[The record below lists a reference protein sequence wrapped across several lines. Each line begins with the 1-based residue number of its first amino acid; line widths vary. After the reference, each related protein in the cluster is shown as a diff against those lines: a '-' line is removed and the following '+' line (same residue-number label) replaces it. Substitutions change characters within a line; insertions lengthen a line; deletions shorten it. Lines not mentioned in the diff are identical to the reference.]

1 MTIQE
6 IFDYVDEIKLNSF
19 STLSKTIWLNEIEGK
34 IQNEIMLLAQPEC
47 IRYVYES
54 HSESGMEFKDDHTL
68 VLPRPIKA
76 HIGGLL
82 TISDTEIN
90 DTTAEI
96 LNISSDG
103 KTYSFAEG
111 TFSNTGTGEGELDF
125 DGKDTELL
133 VQYPFDRIY
142 ASWLLVK
149 ISEHLEESAQDAN
162 STAKFK
168 DDWEIF
174 AAWYADTYR
183 PADGVPAFKG
193 YYLTGK
199 TGERGRD
206 GAPGPAGKGIVR
218 LYVES
223 GRLKYEL
230 SDGSI
235 GDAGA
240 VSGIEIDPTLSIEGA
255 AADAKAT
262 GDAIGAVAGDVTDIV
277 NLIPLQASTQNQLAD
292 KAFVN
297 STVGTNTAYY
307 ISNAG
312 QPFTSLAQLQAY
324 SGTVTNNDYAFV
336 VGADAAGNT
345 TYTRYKYNDS
355 THTWGAEFV
364 LNNSSFTAA
373 QWSAIESGITAALVA
388 SYNAHIA
395 NGDIHVTAA
404 DKIAWN
410 GKLDKTGGVI
420 SGNLGVAGELGIGST
435 VSVIEENVSLLKLIG
450 DNGEPV
456 RIKNVDTP
464 IADSDVATKK
474 YVDEHSGGGAFTVIE
489 EMTVD
494 EVSLLPDGA
503 YVSRDNAGTWDYW
516 LKGTAL
522 NVVTIYRFEC
532 MDDSTSSFYIYVGT
546 AGNVEN
552 KVTIEASGGLS
563 IGDMS
568 LYASGEELK
577 FNNKA
582 IALKS
587 DLDGKQDK
595 ALIVNITESGGTYT
609 ADKTN
614 AEIYAAWTADKA
626 IWAIAGASRL
636 QIVSATAT
644 NAVFACVVT
653 VGNAKTNV
661 SIVINNDVV
670 TAASTEL
677 QSTAIT
683 DTAGYYTTDT
693 VEGALAEIGAKLAA
707 YPSDVWEGGSYGS

>member
-54 HSESGMEFKDDHTL
+54 RSESGMEFKDDHTL

-76 HIGGLL
+76 HIGGML
-82 TISDTEIN
+82 TISDTELN

-111 TFSNTGTGEGELDF
+111 TFSNTGTAEGKLDF

-240 VSGIEIDPTLSIEGA
+240 VSGIEIDPTLTTEGA

-262 GDAIGAVAGDVTDIV
+262 GDAIGAVADDVTDIV

-292 KAFVN
+292 KGFVN
-297 STVGTNTAYY
+297 SSISTNTAYY
-307 ISNAG
+307 ISNNG

-336 VGADAAGNT
+336 VGTDAEGNT
-345 TYTRYKYNDS
+345 TYTRYKYNAD
-355 THTWGAEFV
+355 THSWGAEFV

-373 QWSAIESGITAALVA
+373 QWAAIESGITAALVA
-388 SYNAHIA
+388 SYNAHLA
-395 NGDIHVTAA
+395 NDDIHVTAA

-410 GKLDKTGGVI
+410 GKLTDAPSDGKQYARKNGAWSEVQSGGADNTFVVTGAYDGDAIRNISKTYAEILAAHEAKKIVELHLVTDELGTGFALPLRGTNVSGEISFRGFDGGRYESDHDAIEVI
-420 SGNLGVAGELGIGST
+420 VNSANVWSLVYVDYAKKSDLGGYVAKSQGVANVNKVLAVGADGNVT
-435 VSVIEENVSLLKLIG
+435 VKAITDI
-450 DNGEPV
+450 
-456 RIKNVDTP
+456 
-464 IADSDVATKK
+464 IAD
-474 YVDEHSGGGAFTVIE
+474 G
-489 EMTVD
+489 D
-494 EVSLLPDGA
+494 EVS
-503 YVSRDNAGTWDYW
+503 Y
-516 LKGTAL
+516 
-522 NVVTIYRFEC
+522 
-532 MDDSTSSFYIYVGT
+532 
-546 AGNVEN
+546 
-552 KVTIEASGGLS
+552 
-563 IGDMS
+563 
-568 LYASGEELK
+568 
-577 FNNKA
+577 
-582 IALKS
+582 
-587 DLDGKQDK
+587 
-595 ALIVNITESGGTYT
+595 
-609 ADKTN
+609 
-614 AEIYAAWTADKA
+614 
-626 IWAIAGASRL
+626 
-636 QIVSATAT
+636 
-644 NAVFACVVT
+644 
-653 VGNAKTNV
+653 
-661 SIVINNDVV
+661 
-670 TAASTEL
+670 
-677 QSTAIT
+677 
-683 DTAGYYTTDT
+683 
-693 VEGALAEIGAKLAA
+693 
-707 YPSDVWEGGSYGS
+707 